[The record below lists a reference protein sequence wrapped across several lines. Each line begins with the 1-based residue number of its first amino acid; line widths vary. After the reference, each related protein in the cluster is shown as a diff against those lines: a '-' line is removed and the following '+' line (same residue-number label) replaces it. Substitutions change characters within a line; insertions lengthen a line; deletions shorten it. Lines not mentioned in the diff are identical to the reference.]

1 LPTGGESKQPMA
13 INLEMMKQL
22 LAEFSEKEALT
33 TEEIRAVQQQT
44 KELEQRILQCQERL
58 KLVSED
64 RVRINEMLG
73 RYAGINGI
81 SGSSIP
87 APTAPPPVPKT
98 ERPPAPG
105 PAPAVSKPAVV
116 QPPPV
121 PSVSA
126 PPPPAS
132 SPAAS
137 PASFFEDMPPPPPPK
152 APEAPVP
159 FASAHDLV
167 SSLSAATESAPPPP
181 APAPEAPA
189 AEGESDE
196 HSDDT
201 VKSINDA
208 LRGLFR

>member
-1 LPTGGESKQPMA
+1 MA

-64 RVRINEMLG
+64 RVRINEMMQ
-73 RYAGINGI
+73 RYAGVNGGT
-81 SGSSIP
+81 SARSLPSP
-87 APTAPPPVPKT
+87 SASTAPPPVPKAAA
-98 ERPPAPG
+98 PAPG
-105 PAPAVSKPAVV
+105 PAPAVSKPAVA
-116 QPPPV
+116 Q
-121 PSVSA
+121 A
-126 PPPPAS
+126 PPPAPTVS
-132 SPAAS
+132 SPPPSAA
-137 PASFFEDMPPPPPPK
+137 PAQTPNFFEDMPPPPPPK

-159 FASAHDLV
+159 FTSALDLV
-167 SSLSAATESAPPPP
+167 SSLATESSPP
-181 APAPEAPA
+181 APAPAAPA
-189 AEGESDE
+189 APAPAPEPPAAAEEHDE
-196 HSDDT
+196 HGDDT